1 MDTKARNQTAL
12 HFAVQGNY
20 KAIVKLLLTSSKG
33 EAKYLAGIKDVHDQ
47 TALHWAAPKGL
58 FEILTAFFK
67 SQPQTGMKPDDFTKL
82 KSSFDDIKKTED
94 EKTKQQAMKELI
106 TKLEENYPLMRQ
118 IKQDSYDICELLY
131 NEMSV
136 DETGIN
142 DICARMKDRHQTA
155 LHFAVQGNRL
165 DLVKLLLSNESVKTQ
180 LIGIEDNKGC
190 TALAWASKPGFEEIA
205 NLLKE
210 EKKARQVMLA
220 TVAS

>member
-94 EKTKQQAMKELI
+94 EKTKQQAM
-106 TKLEENYPLMRQ
+106 
-118 IKQDSYDICELLY
+118 
-131 NEMSV
+131 
-136 DETGIN
+136 N

-165 DLVKLLLSNESVKTQ
+165 DLVKLLLSSESVKTQ

-210 EKKARQVMLA
+210 EKSKASNVSNGSELIQD
-220 TVAS
+220 SE